1 MFNACVFHNRNNDA
15 CSLSQTTQILQS
27 IDSQFSEWLHCCASL
42 GDTFH
47 GMTVVALYGYL
58 SVVLIK
64 ELIGVTWLDH
74 LQLEHMMASLHPQNK
89 HPRFGKLVAV
99 AGGADAPVS
108 CARAMRPSLRVPRFS
123 VV

>member
-1 MFNACVFHNRNNDA
+1 M
-15 CSLSQTTQILQS
+15 SQTTQILQS

-47 GMTVVALYGYL
+47 SMAVVALYGYL
-58 SVVLIK
+58 SVVLIN
-64 ELIGVTWLDH
+64 ELFGVTWLDH

-99 AGGADAPVS
+99 AGGADLHKSLAPGRWSGTKGGKLRSIARIMRSCCVQ
-108 CARAMRPSLRVPRFS
+108 CARH
-123 VV
+123 